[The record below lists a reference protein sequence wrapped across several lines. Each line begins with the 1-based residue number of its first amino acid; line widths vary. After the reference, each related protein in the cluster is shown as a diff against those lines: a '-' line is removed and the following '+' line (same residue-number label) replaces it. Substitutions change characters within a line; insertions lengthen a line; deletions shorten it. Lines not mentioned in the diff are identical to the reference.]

1 MGRSTFAATT
11 MAVTLT
17 VSGLLAAVGSPAHA
31 EAGQDNIG
39 MYKQEKTQW
48 CWVASGLTI
57 AKFQGYGSTQ
67 TDFCTRAQPSYGCN
81 NQPATLDDM
90 ARGWNSLGMAH
101 PGSGLNSAATFNQV
115 YTDVKAARPVA
126 ARIGWTSGGG
136 HMNVVYGFDT
146 SNNTIGVADP
156 WPDTAT
162 YTWWNYNDYVS
173 NSSFKWT
180 HSRIGIS
187 R

>member
-1 MGRSTFAATT
+1 MGRSTFATTAT
-11 MAVTLT
+11 AVALT
-17 VSGLLAAVGSPAHA
+17 VSAMLAATAGQAHA
-31 EAGQDNIG
+31 EAGQDTIS
-39 MYKQEKTQW
+39 MYKQEKSQW

-67 TDFCTRAQPSYGCN
+67 TDFCSRAQPYYGCN

-90 ARGWNSLGMAH
+90 ARGWNSLGMTQ

-115 YTDVKAARPVA
+115 YTDVKAARPIA

>member
-11 MAVTLT
+11 TAVALT
-17 VSGLLAAVGSPAHA
+17 ASALLAAAGSPAHA
-31 EAGQDNIG
+31 EAGQDTIT
-39 MYKQEKTQW
+39 MYKQEKSQW

-67 TDFCTRAQPSYGCN
+67 TDFCTRANPYYGCN

-90 ARGWNSLGMAH
+90 ARGWNSLGMTH
-101 PGSGLNSAATFNQV
+101 LGTGLNSAATFNQV

-126 ARIGWTSGGG
+126 ARIGWKSGGG

-162 YTWWNYNDYVS
+162 YTWWNYNDYVN
-173 NSSFKWT
+173 NSSFAWT